1 MITIRKS
8 GLRRANFESLWIA
21 MLFLALP
28 MCLSVPS
35 FFHKTARAQAQ
46 PCDGRTDYNIGT
58 GIYDITGPAAGLG
71 MMGYAQIGQKTG
83 GIHFRLWS
91 RAFVI
96 ESPCNRKR
104 IAFVSTDLMGLFQA
118 IKLEVVKRLQ
128 EFYKDDRYNEA
139 NVLLSATHN
148 HAGPGGFSHYKLY
161 NLTIGGF
168 DRQNFETIVNG
179 ICQSII
185 RADNNLAPGTIQIEQ
200 GDLLGASINRS
211 RSAYEKDPDADLS
224 PGRDTNKQMTLLK
237 LVRADGTEVGML
249 NWFAV
254 HGTSMHNDNRLISGD
269 NKGYASYLF
278 ERLKKSDYQ
287 PHAFVAAFAQSNEG
301 DSSPN
306 VCGGDNGCEP
316 TDIASTKLSGEKQ
329 FNHAVMLYQSAR
341 ELVAGAVDY
350 RHTYVKFDEI
360 DIDGKYTGEGPKKTC
375 PAALGLSMIA
385 GAADGPGIG
394 WQGLACDKYK
404 FLWFFCESSVSDC
417 QGNKPVIVTTG
428 TKKPYPWT
436 PNILPLQLVKVGDLI
451 IIAVPGEFTT
461 ISGQRLTKTVMDQ
474 LAGTDVRYAVIAGLS
489 NAYAGY
495 VATREEYEVQRYE
508 GASTHFGPW
517 TLAAYQQEFAR
528 LATALSQG
536 TSVMPG
542 PTPSDPPPHDLH
554 VNDGECK
561 PPWKK
566 YGEVEKDAKAVYATE
581 QIVKVSFWAGHPR
594 NDLKL
599 QDSYLKVEKEG
610 GGNWTTVALDR
621 DWETQFI
628 WRRSLKG
635 SLATIKWTIPA
646 ETLPGVYR
654 IRHDGAYRSGGKIA
668 PYFGLSRPFKVE
680 LRH

>member
-1 MITIRKS
+1 MIMIRKP
-8 GLRRANFESLWIA
+8 GLRCANFKSLWIA
-21 MLFLALP
+21 LLFLALP
-28 MCLSVPS
+28 LCICVPS
-35 FFHKTARAQAQ
+35 SFHKTARAQAK
-46 PCDGRTDYNIGT
+46 PCDGQTDYRIGA

-96 ESPCNRKR
+96 ESPCNNKR
-104 IAFVSTDLMGLFQA
+104 VAFVSTDLMGLFQA
-118 IKLEVVKRLQ
+118 VKLKVVKRLQ
-128 EFYKDDRYNEA
+128 EFYKDDRYNES

-168 DRQNFETIVNG
+168 DQQNFDTIVNG

-185 RADNNLAPGTIQIEQ
+185 RADDNLAPGTIQIAQ

-237 LVRADGTEVGML
+237 FVRTDGTEVGML

-287 PHAFVAAFAQSNEG
+287 THAFVAAFAQSNEG

-306 VCGGDNGCEP
+306 VCGGDDGCEP
-316 TDIASTKLSGEKQ
+316 TDILSTKLSGEKQ
-329 FNHAVMLYQSAR
+329 FDHAVMLYQSAR
-341 ELVAGAVDY
+341 ELIAGGVDY

-404 FLWFFCESSVSDC
+404 FLWLFCKSSVCDC
-417 QGNKPVIVTTG
+417 QGKKPVIVTTG

-436 PNILPLQLVKVGDLI
+436 PNILPLELVKLGDLI

-474 LAGTDVRYAVIAGLS
+474 LAGTDARYAVIAGLS

-495 VATREEYEVQRYE
+495 VATSEEYEVQRYE

-517 TLAAYQQEFAR
+517 TLAGYQQEFAK
-528 LATALSQG
+528 LATVLKQG
-536 TSVMPG
+536 TDVMPG
-542 PTPSDPPPHDLH
+542 PTPSDPKPKCLH
-554 VNDGECK
+554 VDNGECK

-566 YGEVEKDAKAVYATE
+566 YGDVEKDAKEVYAPE
-581 QIVKVSFWAGHPR
+581 QTVKVSFWAGHPR

-599 QDSYLKVEKEG
+599 QDSYLRIERQDNS
-610 GGNWTTVALDR
+610 NWTMVALDR

-646 ETLPGVYR
+646 ETAPGVYR
-654 IRHDGAYRSGGKIA
+654 IRHDGSYRSGEKSV
-668 PYFGLSRPFKVE
+668 PYVGLSKPFKVE
-680 LRH
+680 RTH